1 MRASNSSALTKN
13 IEAKLEKP
21 ASAKPT
27 APVPAEKPKAAAAA
41 GENSEKM
48 EVKDFLES
56 IKLGKYYE
64 KLLMNGIEDIETILE
79 LQEDHIEK
87 MGIPL
92 GHKLKLVKKIKEMRI
107 ERAGV
112 ETPVSTSTKSSI
124 KDGQYDEAEQ
134 AR

>member
-1 MRASNSSALTKN
+1 
-13 IEAKLEKP
+13 
-21 ASAKPT
+21 
-27 APVPAEKPKAAAAA
+27 
-41 GENSEKM
+41 M

-107 ERAGV
+107 EKAGV

-124 KDGQYDEAEQ
+124 KDGQYDEAE
-134 AR
+134 